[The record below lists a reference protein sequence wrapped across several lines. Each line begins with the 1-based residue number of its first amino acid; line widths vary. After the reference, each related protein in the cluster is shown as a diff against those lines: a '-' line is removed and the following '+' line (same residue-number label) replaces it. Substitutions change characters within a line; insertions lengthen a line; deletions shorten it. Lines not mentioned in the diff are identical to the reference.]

1 MPYKGN
7 LVDVISSEVK
17 ENVTI
22 VVNQDKITDI
32 FDRVCNTY
40 NRYFNRSKTDMV
52 NTYRKYVIL
61 GLLGMHVCETGVHKN
76 SFNQTF

>member
-22 VVNQDKITDI
+22 VVNQDKIIDI
-32 FDRVCNTY
+32 F
-40 NRYFNRSKTDMV
+40 
-52 NTYRKYVIL
+52 
-61 GLLGMHVCETGVHKN
+61 
-76 SFNQTF
+76 

>member
-22 VVNQDKITDI
+22 IVSQDKIIDI

-52 NTYRKYVIL
+52 DTYRKYVIP
-61 GLLGMHVCETGVHKN
+61 GLLGMHVRATSSQK
-76 SFNQTF
+76 FF